1 MELVE
6 GDLALAAVQDQPPQ
20 LRLHLCGAH
29 ATTSLAVRRSRPP
42 RGSEP
47 QPHADA
53 DAQGRHQQVP
63 LLHPSR
69 DRRET
74 LSRIPDRE
82 SSAAVELE
90 GGQDDE
96 REMPSGDVGEMK

>member
-1 MELVE
+1 MRDGVLVAA
-6 GDLALAAVQDQPPQ
+6 GLDPAAGVVAVVDPPPVGGALAALGRV
-20 LRLHLCGAH
+20 
-29 ATTSLAVRRSRPP
+29 
-42 RGSEP
+42 
-47 QPHADA
+47 HADA